1 MIETKERA
9 SGPPTASGG
18 IARGTSGRAAVQI
31 AAAVAAVAVFSFA
44 HPHAPTAAGEGGG
57 KRGPAGEEKKRE
69 EEAKKAEAEAKKSG
83 AGTAGKKEGEKSGGD
98 EETVKRV
105 VGTAFIPPRM
115 QVTRESSAEKI
126 LTPEVRGMI
135 DKALEFIKNA
145 QHPNGSWGDAQFP
158 ESAGV
163 TALCC
168 LALMAEGSQP
178 NCGRYGR
185 ELTAG
190 LEFLLDH
197 AKDDGQIAAKDTYR
211 YGPMYDH
218 AWATL
223 CLLQAYGNMPW
234 RTDMRDKAARAIQCL
249 LRFQK
254 VDGGWRYQMMKE
266 GESDT
271 LVTLNVLFALRLGI
285 KSGFSIPQESLDK
298 AVAFIKSNAIPD
310 GRWYYKKGGP
320 PGTVAISGC
329 GVIAVYGSGD
339 IKNPLVNAA
348 DEYILRYYQR
358 LSPQDLADTPYAV
371 YGTFYTSQAM
381 YMGGDKYWVP
391 WYEKVAKFLKTY
403 QRENGDWED
412 QHGNSTYPTAVA
424 AIVLQAPLGYLPLYL
439 R

>member
-1 MIETKERA
+1 VKRDERA
-9 SGPPTASGG
+9 
-18 IARGTSGRAAVQI
+18 RFGRSLLPAALLL
-31 AAAVAAVAVFSFA
+31 AAACAAAGALLAS
-44 HPHAPTAAGEGGG
+44 PLLAGEGPRR
-57 KRGPAGEEKKRE
+57 KQPLTEEEKKKRE
-69 EEAKKAEAEAKKSG
+69 EEARKKAEE
-83 AGTAGKKEGEKSGGD
+83 GKQKADE

-105 VGTAFIPPRM
+105 VGTVFVPPRM
-115 QVTRESSAEKI
+115 QVTRESSAEKL
-126 LTPEVRGMI
+126 LTPEVR
-135 DKALEFIKNA
+135 KTTERALEFIKNA
-145 QHPNGSWGDAQFP
+145 QHPNGSWGDNQFP

-178 NCGRYGR
+178 NSGRFGK

-218 AWATL
+218 AWASL

-234 RTDMRDKAARAIQCL
+234 RTDMRDKTARAIQCL

-266 GESDT
+266 GESDS
-271 LVTLNVLFALRLGI
+271 LVTLNVLFTLRLGI
-285 KSGFSIPQESLDK
+285 RAGFSIPQESLDK
-298 AVAFIKSNAIPD
+298 AVAFIKSNSIPD
-310 GRWYYKKGGP
+310 GRWYYKKGGQ

-339 IKNPLVNAA
+339 LKNPLVEAA
-348 DEYILRYYQR
+348 DNYILKYYQR
-358 LSPQDLADTPYAV
+358 LSFEDLSETPYVV

-391 WYEKVAKFLKTY
+391 WFEKVSAFLKAT
-403 QRENGDWED
+403 QREKGDWLD
-412 QHGNSTYPTAVA
+412 QHENSTYPTAVA

>member
-1 MIETKERA
+1 MSETKERA
-9 SGPPTASGG
+9 SSLC
-18 IARGTSGRAAVQI
+18 
-31 AAAVAAVAVFSFA
+31 
-44 HPHAPTAAGEGGG
+44 TAAGGRARCGAFAAVVSALAVG
-57 KRGPAGEEKKRE
+57 TSAVPIAAWPSASVVAGEAGKKRE
-69 EEAKKAEAEAKKSG
+69 DGPKKAETDAKKKQEDAKKG
-83 AGTAGKKEGEKSGGD
+83 GTDTAGKKEGEKAGE

-115 QVTRESSAEKI
+115 QVTRESSAEKL

-135 DKALEFIKNA
+135 GKALEFIRNA
-145 QHPNGSWGDAQFP
+145 QHPNGSWGDTQFP

-285 KSGFSIPQESLDK
+285 KCGFSIPQESLDR

-339 IKNPLVNAA
+339 IRNPLVEAA
-348 DEYILRYYQR
+348 DGYILRYYQR
-358 LSPQDLADTPYAV
+358 LSPQDLADTPYA
-371 YGTFYTSQAM
+371 
-381 YMGGDKYWVP
+381 
-391 WYEKVAKFLKTY
+391 
-403 QRENGDWED
+403 
-412 QHGNSTYPTAVA
+412 
-424 AIVLQAPLGYLPLYL
+424 
-439 R
+439 

>member
-1 MIETKERA
+1 MREKRDRKEA
-9 SGPPTASGG
+9 STTDRKASAVRCSLITG
-18 IARGTSGRAAVQI
+18 IRRGAAPLMY
-31 AAAVAAVAVFSFA
+31 AAAVAAVLSLASGIRGG
-44 HPHAPTAAGEGGG
+44 APALAGEA
-57 KRGPAGEEKKRE
+57 PKKKAPPPPE
-69 EEAKKAEAEAKKSG
+69 AAKKTGGE
-83 AGTAGKKEGEKSGGD
+83 TAGKQKEPAKKPEE

-115 QVTRESSAEKI
+115 QVARESSAEKL
-126 LTPEVRGMI
+126 LTPEVRKI
-135 DKALEFIKNA
+135 TERALEFIRNA
-145 QHPNGSWGDAQFP
+145 QHPNGSWGDAQFE

-168 LALMAEGSQP
+168 LALMAEGTQP
-178 NCGRYGR
+178 NCGRYGK

-197 AKDDGQIAAKDTYR
+197 AKDDGQIAAKNTYR

-223 CLLQAYGNMPW
+223 CLLQAYGTMPW

-285 KSGFSIPQESLDK
+285 RSGFSIPQESLDK

-310 GRWYYKKGGP
+310 GRWYYKRGGP
-320 PGTVAISGC
+320 PGTVAMSGC

-339 IKNPLVNAA
+339 IKNPLVEAA
-348 DEYILRYYQR
+348 DNYILKYYQR
-358 LSPQDLADTPYAV
+358 LNIQDLAETPYV
-371 YGTFYTSQAM
+371 IYGMFYTSQAM

-391 WYEKVAKFLKTY
+391 WYEKIAQFLKAR
-403 QRENGDWED
+403 QREKGEWED
-412 QHGNSTYPTAVA
+412 EHGNSTYPTAVA